1 MKAATAN
8 ATARLGRFVAR
19 CAGEP
24 LEAKIAEKAAICM
37 LDALGLALVARDER
51 TAAAMRA
58 ATTPASGLA
67 STARIWADGAR
78 AALSEAVAANAIAV
92 HAHFQDD
99 TDHNSWSHPGSLIVP
114 VAVCA
119 GESGA
124 ATLSSVLRAIVAGY
138 STMEWLGADEI
149 VSLALIRR
157 GLRTSPTFGTIGAA
171 GAAAVALGL
180 DAGMATN
187 AVAIAAGITGGVV
200 EPVRAGSDEWRF
212 QNAHAARG
220 GLCAAQLAAH
230 GVLGAPDALEGAK
243 GFLRSLAGLA
253 DTPAKWRA
261 DPDVGIML
269 RIMAKPWA
277 TLGDNM
283 SAVAAAKLL
292 HDDGVALDRVRHIRV
307 RIWRPYTE
315 YPGTSFKGPFE
326 RAVQTQAST
335 AFATAAMLVYGELGY
350 DIGFEH
356 RDDPRILKLVEL
368 TEVEPDDEGTALDAE
383 VRIELADG
391 TKLRRIAAESP
402 RSLIFQDRAR
412 ATEVLEQRLV
422 QSGLAPGAGISM
434 AAKVFGAMDQGR
446 EIGIRSVLD
455 SLGIN

>member
-1 MKAATAN
+1 MIASSVN
-8 ATARLGRFVAR
+8 ATQRLGHFIAR
-19 CAGEP
+19 CAS
-24 LEAKIAEKAAICM
+24 EALPAKVAEKASICM
-37 LDALGLALVARDER
+37 LDALGLALAAREER
-51 TAAAMRA
+51 TAVAMRA
-58 ATTPASGLA
+58 LTTPASSVA
-67 STARIWADGAR
+67 NTARIWADGTR
-78 AALSEAVAANAIAV
+78 VALSEAVAANAVAV

-119 GESGA
+119 GEASGA
-124 ATLSSVLRAIVAGY
+124 TLTSVLRAIVAGY
-138 STMEWLGADEI
+138 ATMEWLGADEI

-171 GAAAVALGL
+171 AAAAVALRL
-180 DAGMATN
+180 DASAATN
-187 AVAIAAGITGGVV
+187 AVAIAAGVTGGVV

-220 GLCAAQLAAH
+220 GLTAAQLAAH

-253 DTPAKWRA
+253 QTPAKWRT
-261 DPDVGIML
+261 DPNVEIMHK
-269 RIMAKPWA
+269 IMAKPWA

-292 HDDGVALDRVRHIRV
+292 HDEGVPLERVRRITV

-335 AFATAAMLVYGELGY
+335 AFATAAMLVHGVLGY

-356 RDDPRILKLVEL
+356 RDDPRILKLVAV
-368 TEVEPDDEGTALDAE
+368 TNIEPDDEGTALDAE
-383 VRIELADG
+383 VQIELDDG
-391 TKLRRIAAESP
+391 TRLRRAAKESA
-402 RSLIFQDRAR
+402 RTLIFQDRAR
-412 ATEVLEQRLV
+412 ATDVLEERLV
-422 QSGLAPGAGISM
+422 RSGLRPSAGKSI
-434 AAKVFGAMDQGR
+434 AGKVFTSLDQGV
-446 EIGIRSVLD
+446 EIDIRSVLD
-455 SLGIN
+455 GFVKN